1 MAEWNVIKRNIWTR
15 EERIADTT
23 TNAIEADRIAL
34 RILLD
39 LPNYVAWR
47 LISIHAP
54 RVGSDSKIHQKCDI
68 YAVVYIV
75 NSDIYPIYIP
85 MEKSA

>member
-1 MAEWNVIKRNIWTR
+1 MVSKKGSNQHTRKAGQHERRRTMAEWNVIKRNIWTR

-54 RVGSDSKIHQKCDI
+54 RVGSDSGGTKEGK
-68 YAVVYIV
+68 
-75 NSDIYPIYIP
+75 
-85 MEKSA
+85 E